1 MATATDNLKDLELF
15 ADAMARAGNE
25 KALNELIKYAG
36 TLVKKKNAA
45 RIRANVQPDGTKMR
59 IRKEPQKGN
68 SHIAFIYKNPVT
80 GMCLVRN
87 LKNYRHYGD
96 YIQGFDRMRGAMRS
110 FRLSRIVKYISI
122 DKSKVIVRKAPQ
134 KMFKNIIKAKWF
146 KLKTND
152 RSATIEFAGVAGTVA
167 AIHHHGDK
175 DRPNPKAREVRYPER
190 QLLGV
195 TNADTKE
202 IWDLFI
208 DHLSKDFD

>member
-1 MATATDNLKDLELF
+1 MATDELKDLELF
-15 ADAMARAGNE
+15 ADAAARAGNE
-25 KALNELIKYAG
+25 QRLKELIQYAG
-36 TLVKKKNAA
+36 TLVKKNNAA
-45 RIRANVQPDGTKMR
+45 RIRANVQPDGTEMR
-59 IRKEPQKGN
+59 RRKDPQKGN

-80 GMCLVRN
+80 GICLVRD
-87 LKNYRHYGD
+87 LKNYRRYGK

-110 FRLSRIVKYISI
+110 FRYSRIVKYISI